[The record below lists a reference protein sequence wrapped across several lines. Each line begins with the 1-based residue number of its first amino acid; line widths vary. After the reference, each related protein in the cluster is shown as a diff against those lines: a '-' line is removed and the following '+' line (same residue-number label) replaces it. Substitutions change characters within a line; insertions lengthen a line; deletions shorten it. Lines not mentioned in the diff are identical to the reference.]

1 MEPRTSRGAASR
13 PTKQFRDQRFELPSN
28 EPAHL
33 SSRHPDRPPPE
44 RRRRAMKL
52 ELGML
57 LALACAFVANLGFFY
72 KYRGANAVA
81 KVDVRHPLRSVR
93 ALYSS
98 GWFALGMLVATASW
112 GLHVAALA
120 LAPMSVIQV
129 SLAAGM
135 VFIAGMADR
144 LFGFEVGPRQWI
156 GLSLTAIGLVLL
168 GATLPARHGAH
179 SQFSQAAMISF
190 EAGLFGL
197 GGLLIMGPRMG
208 GKAEHHGV
216 MLGAASGILFGVS
229 DTAIKALPGIPH
241 AHGVTGLLLRPDAHG
256 VTGLLLSPWLLVAVL
271 ASIVA
276 FYASARGLQ
285 DGEAVP
291 VIAVTGTAANIAGI
305 AGGIIVFGDPMAAS
319 PLGVVLQATAFVL
332 VVVAAALMP
341 APVRSAGVAAQA
353 S

>member
-1 MEPRTSRGAASR
+1 MDAPRTDPLLTMSL
-13 PTKQFRDQRFELPSN
+13 D
-28 EPAHL
+28 
-33 SSRHPDRPPPE
+33 
-44 RRRRAMKL
+44 
-52 ELGML
+52 LGIL

-81 KVDVRHPLRSVR
+81 KVQLRHPLRSTK

-98 GWFALGMLVATASW
+98 KWFALGMVIATASW

-135 VFIAGMADR
+135 VFIAVMAER
-144 LFGFEVGPRQWI
+144 MFGFEVGRRQWI
-156 GLSLTAIGLVLL
+156 GLSLTAAGLVML
-168 GATLPARHGAH
+168 GVTLPAMHGAH
-179 SQFSQAAMISF
+179 SHFSQAAMISF
-190 EAGLFGL
+190 EAALFAV

-208 GKAEHHGV
+208 GPVEHHGV

-229 DTAIKALPGIPH
+229 DTAIKALTGITG
-241 AHGVTGLLLRPDAHG
+241 AHGFL
-256 VTGLLLSPWLLVAVL
+256 GLLLSPWLAVAVL

-305 AGGIIVFGDPMAAS
+305 AGGIIVFGDPMAGS
-319 PLGVVLQATAFVL
+319 TLGITLQALAFVL
-332 VVVAAALMP
+332 VVVASALMP
-341 APVRSAGVAAQA
+341 APLRAAGVAQGA
-353 S
+353 

>member
-1 MEPRTSRGAASR
+1 MNLNL
-13 PTKQFRDQRFELPSN
+13 D
-28 EPAHL
+28 
-33 SSRHPDRPPPE
+33 
-44 RRRRAMKL
+44 
-52 ELGML
+52 LGIL

-81 KVDVRHPLRSVR
+81 KVQVSHPLRSVR

-98 GWFALGMLVATASW
+98 KWFAIGMVIATASW

-135 VFIAGMADR
+135 VFIAVMAER
-144 LFGFEVGPRQWI
+144 MFGFEVGRRQWI
-156 GLSLTAIGLVLL
+156 GLSLTAAGLVTL
-168 GATLPARHGAH
+168 GVTLPAMHGAH
-179 SQFSQAAMISF
+179 SHFSQAAMISF
-190 EAGLFGL
+190 EAALFAV

-208 GKAEHHGV
+208 GPVEHHGV

-229 DTAIKALPGIPH
+229 DTAIKALTGITG
-241 AHGVTGLLLRPDAHG
+241 AHGFL
-256 VTGLLLSPWLLVAVL
+256 GLLLSPWLAVAVL

-305 AGGIIVFGDPMAAS
+305 AGGIIVFGDPMAGS
-319 PLGVVLQATAFVL
+319 TLGIALQALAFVL
-332 VVVAAALMP
+332 VVVASALMP
-341 APVRSAGVAAQA
+341 APLRAAGVAA
-353 S
+353 